1 MSILLWLVLAAFVL
15 AALVF
20 ALARPPAT
28 HVVWLLLGVGL
39 GLLLAILV
47 QRGV

>member
-15 AALVF
+15 AALA
-20 ALARPPAT
+20 ALVRPPAT
-28 HVVWLLLGVGL
+28 HIVWLLLGVGL
-39 GLLLAILV
+39 GLLLAVLV